1 MKRSR
6 GIKELAALA
15 VAGLLIVGAQA
26 QDLGQKEKG
35 TIILLPPAKKQQKDR
50 SPERVQWASEQ
61 LQERKKFLDAL
72 ERRASEA
79 TKAIGELASS
89 GKLTASEEALN
100 LMKEMVQQLQ
110 EIREMMQQI
119 QKEVEGILGWIE
131 GQNEALP
138 IMAYDIENLK
148 RGKWSNYVHF
158 QFTDTQ
164 EGPNSPTGSNRT
176 NPDGFAMRRFR
187 MGTTNKIDS
196 KTSMKLSFDVSSGS
210 TRTSAELKDAI
221 LQYDI
226 VPSDVEV
233 GTNLRA
239 GQIALPLGYELERS
253 SSEREFPERALY
265 NRTMFAGERG
275 RGAYLTHGLGG
286 GTWATLG
293 VWNALTV
300 SDPQQSALASYRN
313 PMGTTMAMSAGLR
326 HASETYE
333 LGISGFIG
341 ERPGTPASTITS
353 WTDLNGDKIVDP
365 GEVKNTIVP
374 ATSKAD
380 RQYIFIDGVVVGFL
394 DPKLTIRAEA
404 MFGKDRVPT
413 LSSSVPVSLAQSNVK
428 GYHVV
433 ASYNVNYRNT
443 LAFRYEFFDP
453 GYKADDDVTGYG
465 LAYIHY
471 LNPGAKLVLAHDV
484 FREQGFN
491 KKDNVTTL
499 RVQFKL

>member
-1 MKRSR
+1 MNRSR
-6 GIKELAALA
+6 TLREIAAVA
-15 VAGLLIVGAQA
+15 AAGLLIVGAHA
-26 QDLGQKEKG
+26 QDSGQKEKG
-35 TIILLPPAKKQQKDR
+35 TIILLPPAKKQQK
-50 SPERVQWASEQ
+50 ERDPGQVQWASQQ
-61 LQERKKFLDAL
+61 LQERTKFLEAL
-72 ERRASEA
+72 EKRAAEA

-89 GKLTASEEALN
+89 GKLTASEEALA

-110 EIREMMQQI
+110 EIRDMMQQI
-119 QKEVEGILGWIE
+119 QREIEGILGWIE

-138 IMAYDIENLK
+138 IMAYDIEDLK
-148 RGKWSNYVHF
+148 RGKWSNYVQF

-164 EGPNSPTGSNRT
+164 EGPNSLGGSNRT

-221 LQYDI
+221 LKYDI
-226 VPSDVEV
+226 IKSDVEV
-233 GTNLRA
+233 GTSVQA

-275 RGAYLTHGLGG
+275 RGAYLTHGIGG

-300 SDPQQSALASYRN
+300 ADPQQTALASYRN

-326 HASETYE
+326 HSSETYE
-333 LGISGFIG
+333 VGISGFVG

-394 DPKLTIRAEA
+394 DPKLTLRAEA

-413 LSSSVPVSLAQSNVK
+413 ISSSVPVSLAQSNVK
-428 GYHVV
+428 GYHII
-433 ASYNVNYRNT
+433 ASYNLNYRNT

-453 GYKADDDVTGYG
+453 GYKVNDDVTGYG
-465 LAYIHY
+465 LSYIHY
-471 LNPGAKLVLAHDV
+471 LNPGAKLVFAHEV
-484 FREQGFN
+484 SKEQGFDRKN
-491 KKDNVTTL
+491 NVTTL
-499 RVQFKL
+499 RVQLKL